1 MVVVLLGGTGEG
13 IAELKAIAVQHLR
26 KEQFE
31 GLRG

>member
-1 MVVVLLGGTGEG
+1 MVVLLGGTGEDV
-13 IAELKAIAVQHLR
+13 AELKAIAVQRLR